1 LYIQIVLYLF
11 IKGVIM
17 NNKWFL
23 LVLISVLFTFVFTTC
38 EDKGDTTPPT
48 VSIISPDN
56 STQIFEVVKIKVE
69 TDDNKGIEKVEFFI
83 DDSLH
88 FTDNELPYEY
98 EWNTTSYQNESE
110 HSVYVISYDVSG
122 NSTKSEIKKYVVN
135 NSFSL
140 PTPSQISEV
149 IYKNGSFKI
158 SWTKNNDNDFT
169 SYKLYQSLSEDMSN
183 KLLVKESNNILDT
196 TSVIV
201 KEGVKYHQLFV
212 EDKFGLSSGSGIKR
226 SDYLVEL
233 WGTLYSVD
241 ITELNIQNQQLNQEI
256 PSEIGILTNLENLQL
271 RNNQLIGKIP
281 PEIGNLTNLKYL
293 SIGKNQ
299 LSGDIPPEIG
309 NLTNLIHFY
318 STENKLSGSIPK
330 EIGNLTN
337 VTYLELGFNELTGS
351 IPKEIGNMSTLFGL
365 TLRYN
370 KLSGGIPEEIGNL
383 NGLEQ
388 LDLDSN
394 QLTGTIPS
402 SIFELQSL
410 IYLQLGKN
418 QLTGEISSQIGDL
431 TNLTVLQLQ
440 SNQFSG
446 EIPSEI
452 GNLTKLRMLFLNSN
466 KLTGE
471 IPSEIG
477 GLTKLTNLM
486 LNDNQLSGTIP
497 TELGNLT
504 NLTTLWLGFNQLSGQ
519 IPESLCGLGLVG
531 SMLLLEKNKLCPPY
545 PDCLSSQVGEQDT
558 SDCN

>member
-1 LYIQIVLYLF
+1 M
-11 IKGVIM
+11 K
-17 NNKWFL
+17 NKWFQ
-23 LVLISVLFTFVFTTC
+23 LVLFSVLFTFVFTTC

-140 PTPSQISEV
+140 PNPSQLSEV

-183 KLLVKESNNILDT
+183 KSLVKESNNILDT

-212 EDKFGLSSGSGIKR
+212 EDKFGLSSGSEIKK

-233 WGTLYSVD
+233 WETLYSVD
-241 ITELNIQNQQLNQEI
+241 ITKLSIQNQQLNQEI
-256 PSEIGILTNLENLQL
+256 PSEIGVLTSLETLYL
-271 RNNQLIGKIP
+271 INNQLIGEIPPEIGNLINLKSLVLDKNQLTGKIP
-281 PEIGNLTNLKYL
+281 PEIGNLTELGHLY
-293 SIGKNQ
+293 IYDNQ
-299 LSGDIPPEIG
+299 
-309 NLTNLIHFY
+309 
-318 STENKLSGSIPK
+318 LSGSIPSEIENLTSLTYLELNRNK
-330 EIGNLTN
+330 LSGPIPDFIGNMTSLMGLNLNENELSGEIPGEIGNLKGLTQLFLRDN
-337 VTYLELGFNELTGS
+337 KLTGS
-351 IPKEIGNMSTLFGL
+351 
-365 TLRYN
+365 
-370 KLSGGIPEEIGNL
+370 
-383 NGLEQ
+383 
-388 LDLDSN
+388 
-394 QLTGTIPS
+394 IPS
-402 SIFELQSL
+402 SIFELKWLNWLVLSQ
-410 IYLQLGKN
+410 N
-418 QLTGEISSQIGDL
+418 ELTGGIPSQIG
-431 TNLTVLQLQ
+431 NLTDLYVLWVQDNQL
-440 SNQFSG
+440 SG
-446 EIPSEI
+446 VIPSEI
-452 GNLTKLRMLFLNSN
+452 GNLTKLQKLYLSNN

-477 GLTKLTNLM
+477 GLTKLKELS
-486 LNDNQLSGTIP
+486 LNSNQLSGTIP

-504 NLTTLWLGFNQLSGQ
+504 NLTTLGLGFNQLSGQ

-531 SMLLLEKNKLCPPY
+531 SKLLLRKNKLCPPY